1 MSMWQ
6 LIFRQ
11 EFPSAVT
18 LQAVGVS
25 SFGSF
30 ASKMRV
36 FAVVTA
42 YLVLLIAG
50 KAENGD
56 CLVED
61 ATTDAAAYMLEHKAA
76 KVEKQESIWSQNS
89 YLIITREV
97 EDKSNKWRSDLL
109 QLGPSMNPC
118 KFSRWLFDDVV

>member
-76 KVEKQESIWSQNS
+76 KVEKQESIEAKIVIW
-89 YLIITREV
+89 
-97 EDKSNKWRSDLL
+97 
-109 QLGPSMNPC
+109 
-118 KFSRWLFDDVV
+118 